1 MDKLEGLVLATD
13 NNKEYHLP
21 YTLKEKV
28 LTKYY
33 KNKFSFEVLNEL
45 KDHYYSYIPYLDMGY
60 IARYYPDVERIL
72 YSNALYQYVQNY
84 LEFLYGYK
92 DFTNE
97 FNNIIKS
104 IKNTFTHSTSIP
116 LFMYYELMDDYR
128 FPGDHSGGSFSVCLG
143 TLYRLIKINASQMSK
158 KEKLQSWREFC
169 IINRLY

>member
-1 MDKLEGLVLATD
+1 MAKLEGLVLATD

-45 KDHYYSYIPYLDMGY
+45 KEYYYSYIPYLDMGY
-60 IARYYPDVERIL
+60 VARYYLDIERIL

-97 FNNIIKS
+97 FTDIIKS
-104 IKNTFTHSTSIP
+104 IKNTFTHASSIP
-116 LFMYYELMDDYR
+116 LFMYYEIMDDYR

-143 TLYRLIKINASQMSK
+143 TLHRLIKINTSSMTK
-158 KEKLQSWREFC
+158 KEKIQHWREFC

>member
-1 MDKLEGLVLATD
+1 MAKFEGLVLATD

-33 KNKFSFEVLNEL
+33 KNKFSFEVLNQL
-45 KDHYYSYIPYLDMGY
+45 KEYYYSYIPYLDMGY
-60 IARYYPDVERIL
+60 VARYYPDVERIL
-72 YSNALYQYVQNY
+72 YSNALYQYVENY

-97 FNNIIKS
+97 FADIIKS

-128 FPGDHSGGSFSVCLG
+128 FPGEHSGGSFSVCLG
-143 TLYRLIKINASQMSK
+143 TLYRLIKINASQMNK
-158 KEKLQSWREFC
+158 KEKLRSWREFC

>member
-1 MDKLEGLVLATD
+1 
-13 NNKEYHLP
+13 
-21 YTLKEKV
+21 
-28 LTKYY
+28 
-33 KNKFSFEVLNEL
+33 
-45 KDHYYSYIPYLDMGY
+45 MGY
-60 IARYYPDVERIL
+60 VARYYPDIERIL

-84 LEFLYGYK
+84 LEYLYGYK

-97 FNNIIKS
+97 FADIINS
-104 IKNTFTHSTSIP
+104 IKNTFNHSTSIP

-128 FPGDHSGGSFSVCLG
+128 FPGEHSGGSFSVCLG